1 MIWKKIW
8 PLAVSLMLLG
18 GMLTGCTEKTGGKTE
33 EMAET
38 TLSENEID
46 LLVSAGFDRERIEAG
61 TLTSVD
67 QEILKEREAV
77 LSYLGQKYPEETFA
91 LTRCRISQGVTD
103 KYDSFFAAA
112 GAVTDTEFEIRVQ
125 RTEDGY
131 QLQDGYYN
139 LLIQTA
145 YEDFIKETLAEAGE
159 EVLAIKLDLQ
169 ELHGEAYTADY
180 SLEEALH
187 GEEEITG
194 IGEVTLEAKGRTEE
208 VWEEALTSL
217 EEVFRNHGIRGSYYI
232 GFRTGEEAYG
242 KWIHVF

>member
-1 MIWKKIW
+1 
-8 PLAVSLMLLG
+8 
-18 GMLTGCTEKTGGKTE
+18 
-33 EMAET
+33 MAET

-77 LSYLGQKYPEETFA
+77 LSYLGQKYPEKTFS
-91 LTRCRISQGVTD
+91 LTSCRISQGVTD
-103 KYDSFFAAA
+103 KYDSFFAVTGSA
-112 GAVTDTEFEIRVQ
+112 TDTEFEIRVQ
-125 RTEDGY
+125 RSEDGY

-145 YEDFIKETLAEAGE
+145 YEDYMKAALEESGE

-169 ELHGEAYTADY
+169 ELHGKAYTADY
-180 SLEEALH
+180 TLEEALY

-208 VWEEALTSL
+208 ACEKTLTFLEEA
-217 EEVFRNHGIRGSYYI
+217 FRNHEIRGSYYI
-232 GFRTGEEAYG
+232 GFGTGEEAYG
-242 KWIHVF
+242 KWIHIF